1 MPELSAGALP
11 KEPLSLPL
19 PYQLQWRRRIPTLGS
34 IRFMPKDA
42 TLLQLMT
49 RSEWPISLYNDPT
62 SGYSGR
68 LSLSKQIDE
77 MIDVQVFLF

>member
-11 KEPLSLPL
+11 KESLSLPL

-49 RSEWPISLYNDPT
+49 RSE
-62 SGYSGR
+62 
-68 LSLSKQIDE
+68 
-77 MIDVQVFLF
+77 